1 MTNIHNENLKYIGTT
16 SQDKNIITS
25 SEPLIQGNLRCDI
38 KRPGSYKGTVQFN
51 INIKASDITS
61 SN

>member
-38 KRPGSYKGTVQFN
+38 KRPGNYKGTVQFD
-51 INIKASDITS
+51 ISIKTSDIT
-61 SN
+61 NQ

>member
-38 KRPGSYKGTVQFN
+38 KRPGSYKGTVQF
-51 INIKASDITS
+51 DISITK
-61 SN
+61 

>member
-25 SEPLIQGNLRCDI
+25 SEPLIQGNLKCNI
-38 KRPGSYKGTVQFN
+38 KRPGSYKGTVQFDIN
-51 INIKASDITS
+51 INTRDIT
-61 SN
+61 N